1 MRAGRGGRIVRVMSA
16 STSDTGHVER
26 ARGRAEKHQIGR
38 RRPSAALQP
47 DAETQPV
54 SGLVAPPTPLPPSEL
69 VAHAHEVRALLDE
82 LAALTGSENA
92 WGLRVLRRNVELAIM
107 SPETLDRP
115 ENQMDFIE
123 ELTEA
128 IWDGADSGFRYAVK
142 PAATQEGARAR
153 EERREAIV
161 ARLDRLADQLCKQVE
176 HWQAFEGADAAA
188 PLDSRR
194 LPQAEHMV

>member
-1 MRAGRGGRIVRVMSA
+1 M
-16 STSDTGHVER
+16 
-26 ARGRAEKHQIGR
+26 
-38 RRPSAALQP
+38 
-47 DAETQPV
+47 
-54 SGLVAPPTPLPPSEL
+54 SGLVAPPTPLPPPEL
-69 VAHAHEVRALLDE
+69 VAHAHEVRGLLDE

-92 WGLRVLRRNVELAIM
+92 WGLRVLRRNVELAVM

-123 ELTEA
+123 ELAEA
-128 IWDGADSGFRYAVK
+128 IWDGADSSFRYAVK
-142 PAATQEGARAR
+142 PTATQEGARAP

-176 HWQAFEGADAAA
+176 HWQALVGAAADA
-188 PLDSRR
+188 PLDAPG